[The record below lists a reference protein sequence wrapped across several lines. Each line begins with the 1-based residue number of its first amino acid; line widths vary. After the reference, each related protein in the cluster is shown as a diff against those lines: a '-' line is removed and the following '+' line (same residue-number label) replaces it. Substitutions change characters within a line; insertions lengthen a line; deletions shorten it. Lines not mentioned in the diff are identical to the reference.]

1 MDREQLVSFSEIAS
15 FLRVPLMVLVVCIH
29 GVGSDI
35 QTINFVNHL
44 PILSIEN
51 VYTYITELLSHS
63 LARIAVPL
71 FFFISGY
78 YTFSSK
84 DWTKEDIITG
94 SGKRRSNLF

>member
-1 MDREQLVSFSEIAS
+1 MDRKQLVSFSEIAS

-71 FFFISGY
+71 FFFIRLLYLFLEGLDKRGY
-78 YTFSSK
+78 HY
-84 DWTKEDIITG
+84 
-94 SGKRRSNLF
+94 R

>member
-1 MDREQLVSFSEIAS
+1 MDRKQLVSFSEIAS

-35 QTINFVNHL
+35 QTIDFVNHL

-84 DWTKEDIITG
+84 DWTKGDIIQV
-94 SGKRRSNLF
+94 SGKRR

>member
-1 MDREQLVSFSEIAS
+1 MDRKQLVSFSEIAS

-35 QTINFVNHL
+35 QTIDFVNHL

-71 FFFISGY
+71 FFLFQVIIPFPRRIGQKGISLQV
-78 YTFSSK
+78 
-84 DWTKEDIITG
+84 
-94 SGKRRSNLF
+94 SGKRR

>member
-1 MDREQLVSFSEIAS
+1 MDRKQLVSFSEIAS

-29 GVGSDI
+29 GVGSGI
-35 QTINFVNHL
+35 QTIDFVNHL

-71 FFFISGY
+71 FFFISQV
-78 YTFSSK
+78 
-84 DWTKEDIITG
+84 IIPFPRRIG
-94 SGKRRSNLF
+94 QKGISLQVSGKRR